1 MPPLEDV
8 ATADGVIATIIIVI
22 VIVVA
27 TVVGVIITAI
37 IGVVVTTI
45 VGVIVTIAAITL
57 VGVADDDNGVVDA
70 GTTVVR
76 SGDDTA
82 LVVLEGSTAS
92 VNSDSKR
99 VSLELF
105 LDTLNASALSDL
117 APVGNFTNDLVG
129 IVSALGL
136 GASVARRVRV
146 V

>member
-1 MPPLEDV
+1 VPPLEDV
-8 ATADGVIATIIIVI
+8 ATADGVIATIITIVG
-22 VIVVA
+22 IVVA
-27 TVVGVIITAI
+27 TIVGVIITTI

-92 VNSDSKR
+92 VNSDSQR

-105 LDTLNASALSDL
+105 LDTLNASTLSDL

-129 IVSALGL
+129 IVGALGL